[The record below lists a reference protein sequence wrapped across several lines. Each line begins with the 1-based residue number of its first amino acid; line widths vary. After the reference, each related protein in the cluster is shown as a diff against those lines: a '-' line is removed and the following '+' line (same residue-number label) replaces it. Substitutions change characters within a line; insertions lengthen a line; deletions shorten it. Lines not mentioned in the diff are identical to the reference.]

1 MPQAAKPCTQLS
13 SSISYTNPALESYRD
28 HRIISVVQHLGA
40 SDDPGDEAVA
50 VVLDAEV
57 LQR

>member
-13 SSISYTNPALESYRD
+13 SSISYINSALSSYHD

-40 SDDPGDEAVA
+40 LDDPGDETVA

-57 LQR
+57 L